1 MWKGKLNV
9 GDFGLLSAVGLLI
22 LILPAGFLLCV
33 RFDAVLQMF
42 SAVLSLDDLHH
53 ALMIFSG
60 VFHAIYNIIS
70 MTIILTMFS
79 PIQHALLNVAKRVTV
94 VLGFFI
100 VTFSTASSVSPL
112 NVFSAVSCITI
123 IVFGNRHIKVSFF
136 SFRLEISQTDK
147 YGFNKSFVSD
157 TDHRRINIKVKGPNQ
172 SQRLVFL
179 QAGSP
184 FCSFSLSSSYQLHL
198 LASQVWYLLL
208 LVAISRHSGHSS
220 NLSHLQ
226 HCFAS
231 LLFQPLVT
239 SLFSS
244 VPLPLAS
251 TRPGR

>member
-1 MWKGKLNV
+1 MCKGKLNV

-22 LILPAGFLLCV
+22 LILPAAFLLCV

-42 SAVLSLDDLHH
+42 YAVLSLDDLHH
-53 ALMIFSG
+53 ALMIFCG

-136 SFRLEISQTDK
+136 SFRLKISQTEIWVQK
-147 YGFNKSFVSD
+147 
-157 TDHRRINIKVKGPNQ
+157 I
-172 SQRLVFL
+172 
-179 QAGSP
+179 
-184 FCSFSLSSSYQLHL
+184 C
-198 LASQVWYLLL
+198 
-208 LVAISRHSGHSS
+208 
-220 NLSHLQ
+220 
-226 HCFAS
+226 CF
-231 LLFQPLVT
+231 
-239 SLFSS
+239 
-244 VPLPLAS
+244 
-251 TRPGR
+251 